1 MEVMH
6 NVYPATAKYCLQKKG
21 LNLST
26 FTRQK
31 DREVTRVT
39 RNKMGKLL
47 NDYKILLNDLEL
59 RLPI

>member
-6 NVYPATAKYCLQKKG
+6 NVYPSTAKYYLQKKG
-21 LNLST
+21 LHLST

-47 NDYKILLNDLEL
+47 NDYKKLLNDLEL
-59 RLPI
+59 RLTI